1 MTTANQMPSALL
13 VFSIGPVQDFIAAAR
28 RTQDLW
34 MGSYIL
40 AYLSAAAM
48 REVVADPKDP
58 KEILYPVLD
67 DQPIIEKLWKNQL
80 AEPRSLTLATLPNKF
95 TAGVTSVSD
104 GAALA
109 QRAES
114 AVHKAWREI
123 AEAVEANFPAPLV
136 QVGPDWK
143 ARWDEQVRPE
153 RWIETYWAVYPHG
166 GQSYGEYNRRAER
179 AFESRKS
186 ARNFIAAEE
195 PGEKCTVCGIR
206 AALTGEAEKP
216 RWKMREEWQ
225 GIAKTLHE
233 RGESNDPVYKGLSA
247 ALSGEGNERL
257 CAICTVKRFAQRFY
271 FEKRL
276 ELKGGFPSTSSIA
289 TVMFRREV
297 MRPGMTAIRK
307 AFTDALKTHRVPQT
321 LSRRAFAGL
330 DPRDPLQK
338 YDGDLF
344 YIETYTAKRMQD
356 DYGMDFAD
364 NNEHQILR
372 AVRSSAQVFRREA
385 AKAKIRLPPKYYAV
399 LLMDG
404 DHMGKRL
411 SQANSLEE
419 HRALSESLRVF
430 SVKHVQEIVENQY
443 LGRVVYAGGD
453 DLMAFLPLDTV
464 LDAVRDLNRVFQET
478 IGLTASAGI
487 VIAHHTAPLDG
498 VLKVA
503 REAEKEAKESYGR
516 NAVVFTVLKRS
527 GEPLKVGA
535 RWQYADTLALVREL
549 RDHFL
554 GEVNGQKVELSPRF
568 AFEAEREARALTKL
582 GRAAHKAALARL
594 LKRHGEGVNPE
605 LAGKFADLGA
615 GLSGHL
621 PNYALET
628 AHWMLLAR
636 FLASAGEE
644 E

>member
-13 VFSIGPVQDFIAAAR
+13 VFSIGPVQDFIVAAR

-48 REVVADPKDP
+48 RKVVADTDNP
-58 KEILYPVLD
+58 EEVLYPVLK
-67 DQPIIEKLWKNQL
+67 DQPITEKMWNNK
-80 AEPRSLTLATLPNKF
+80 AVDPRSLALATLPNKF
-95 TAGVTSVSD
+95 TIGVNSVSD
-104 GAALA
+104 GQVLA
-109 QRAES
+109 RRAES
-114 AVHKAWREI
+114 AVHETWREI
-123 AEAVEANFPAPLV
+123 AEAVEAKFPGALA
-136 QVGPDWK
+136 QVGQDWER
-143 ARWDEQVRPE
+143 RWDKQVRPE
-153 RWIETYWAVYPHG
+153 RWIETYWAVYPYG

-179 AFESRKS
+179 AFESRKGV
-186 ARNFIAAEE
+186 RNFIAVEE

-216 RWKMREEWQ
+216 RWRMREEWRE
-225 GIAKTLHE
+225 IAKTLHE

-271 FEKRL
+271 FENKL
-276 ELKGGFPSTSSIA
+276 GLKGGFPSTSSIA
-289 TVMFRREV
+289 TIIFRREV
-297 MRPGMTAIRK
+297 MRPAMTVTRK
-307 AFTDALKTHRVPQT
+307 AFTDALETHRVPQT

-330 DPRDPLQK
+330 DPQDPLQK

-344 YIETYTAKRMQD
+344 YVETYSAKRMQD

-364 NNEHQILR
+364 NDEHQNLR
-372 AVRSSAQVFRREA
+372 AIRSAAQVLRREA
-385 AKAKIRLPPKYYAV
+385 AKAEIRLPPKYYAV

-404 DHMGKRL
+404 DHMGNRL
-411 SQANSLEE
+411 GQANSLEE

-453 DLMAFLPLDTV
+453 DLMAFLPLDTI

-478 IGLTASAGI
+478 TGLTASAGI
-487 VIAHHTAPLDG
+487 AVAHHTAPLDG
-498 VLKVA
+498 VLKAA
-503 REAEKEAKESYGR
+503 REAEEKAKESYGR
-516 NAVVFTVLKRS
+516 NAVVFTVLRRS
-527 GEPLKVGA
+527 GEPLEVGA
-535 RWQYADTLALVREL
+535 RWEYADTLALVREL

-568 AFEAEREARALTKL
+568 AFEAEREARALAKL
-582 GRAAHKAALARL
+582 GRAAHEAALARL
-594 LKRHGEGVNPE
+594 LKRHGEGINPE